1 MLHENME
8 NQNNQTPYSIA
19 KLEEAARIIKQGINE
34 LPLIRKRLEKYKDN
48 KPKARE
54 IYVDLQQ
61 QHGRLLG
68 ALGTSALAMLE
79 IDEPN
84 SPEMADYSV
93 KLSQSIKGFNLMTPD
108 YTSHSLV

>member
-1 MLHENME
+1 MLPENAMD
-8 NQNNQTPYSIA
+8 NQNNNNQRPYAIA

-34 LPLIRKRLEKYKDN
+34 LPLIRKRLDRYKDN

-54 IYVDLQQ
+54 VYTDLQQ

-79 IDEPN
+79 IEQSD
-84 SPEMADYSV
+84 MADFSIKRKFTIRKV
-93 KLSQSIKGFNLMTPD
+93 KLFISV
-108 YTSHSLV
+108 LVGIFTA